1 MTSYS
6 DNSSMLPVSRY
17 LFLTLSLQ
25 DDSLYVGSDVL
36 DALGE
41 PRQLQMLINEEH
53 KKILIQVC
61 TIYDREAVVVPPQ
74 PTLFFQISGK
84 SLLKRIKKLMKW
96 EGDQAR
102 ILCGQK
108 VPGYHAV
115 EFDLET
121 AVRVE
126 FDGQDQQE

>member
-6 DNSSMLPVSRY
+6 ESGSMLPVSRY
-17 LFLTLSLQ
+17 LLLTLSLQ

-36 DALGE
+36 NALGR
-41 PRQLQMLINEEH
+41 PRQLQMLINEED
-53 KKILIQVC
+53 KKILIQAC

-74 PTLFFQISGK
+74 PTLFFQISGQ
-84 SLLKRIKKLMKW
+84 SLLKKIKKLMKW

-102 ILCGQK
+102 VLCGQK
-108 VPGYHAV
+108 VPGYHAI

-121 AVRVE
+121 AERVE
-126 FDGQDQQE
+126 FDGRDQQE